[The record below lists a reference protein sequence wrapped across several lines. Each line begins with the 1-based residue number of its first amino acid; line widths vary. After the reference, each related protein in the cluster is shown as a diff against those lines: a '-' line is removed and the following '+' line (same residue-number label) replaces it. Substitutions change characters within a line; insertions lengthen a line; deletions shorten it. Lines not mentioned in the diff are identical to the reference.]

1 MSRLHRTSPLVD
13 PEDPRAPSVE
23 QWAAL
28 SPEERAAVLDALPS
42 EFPLDEASPPEGDE
56 HRRAK
61 ELATD
66 ALSSFFERTGRRIY
80 VSAELPV
87 YYPGERMF
95 APDVIAVVE
104 VDNHPR
110 KHWTVAHEN
119 RGLDFVLEILV
130 SGRRRKDLVEN
141 PARYARL
148 GIPEYFVLDLG
159 RQTLWGWRLATGES
173 TYHSVLP
180 VRGMLPSRMLGLEL
194 SLQDG
199 RLRFHFGPA
208 SVPQSRELI
217 VRLEAA
223 VAEQT
228 QKRQDEA
235 RALQEALE
243 QAEARLAEEA
253 RLRAEEARL
262 RAEEA
267 RRREIAEGKAE
278 AAEERAKE
286 ATAER
291 ARTEQQLV
299 EALAEIARLRKER
312 EPSS

>member
-1 MSRLHRTSPLVD
+1 MSWQPRTSPLVD
-13 PEDPRAPSVE
+13 PDDPRAPSVE
-23 QWAAL
+23 LWATL

-42 EFPLDEASPPEGDE
+42 EFPLDEAAPPEGDE
-56 HRRAK
+56 HRLAK
-61 ELATD
+61 EMATD
-66 ALSSFFERTGRRIY
+66 ALTTFFERTGRRIY

-95 APDVIAVVE
+95 APDVIAVTDV
-104 VDNHPR
+104 NTHHR
-110 KHWTVAHEN
+110 KHWTVSHEGK
-119 RGLDFVLEILV
+119 GLDFILEILV

-159 RQTLWGWRLATGES
+159 RQALWGWRLQPGES

-180 VRGMLPSRMLGLEL
+180 VRGTLPSRVLGLEL
-194 SLQDG
+194 SLEGGQ
-199 RLRFHFGPA
+199 LRFHFGPA

-217 VRLEAA
+217 ARLEAA

-235 RALQEALE
+235 KALQEALE
-243 QAEARLAEEA
+243 QAEVQLAEEA

-262 RAEEA
+262 RVE
-267 RRREIAEGKAE
+267 
-278 AAEERAKE
+278 AEERANE
-286 ATAER
+286 ERVQREGAEER
-291 ARTEQQLV
+291 LM
-299 EALAEIARLRKER
+299 EALAELDRLRKER
-312 EPSS
+312 SP

>member
-1 MSRLHRTSPLVD
+1 MSRLHRSAFPID
-13 PEDPRAPSVE
+13 PEDPRAPSVD
-23 QWAAL
+23 QWDAL
-28 SPEERAAVLDALPS
+28 SPEERAAVLDELPS
-42 EFPLDEASPPEGDE
+42 EFPVDEAHPPEGDE

-61 ELATD
+61 EMATD

-95 APDVIAVVE
+95 APDVLAVADVE
-104 VDNHPR
+104 VRPR
-110 KHWTVAHEN
+110 KHWTASHEGK
-119 RGLDFVLEILV
+119 GLDFVLEILV

-159 RQTLWGWRLATGES
+159 KQMLWGWRLQPGES

-180 VRGMLPSRMLGLEL
+180 VRGMLPSRVLGLEL
-194 SLQDG
+194 SLENG

-208 SVPQSRELI
+208 SVPQSHELI
-217 VRLEAA
+217 ERLERA
-223 VAEQT
+223 VTEQT
-228 QKRQDEA
+228 QKRNEEA

-243 QAEARLAEEA
+243 QAEAQLAEEA

-267 RRREIAEGKAE
+267 RLRAE
-278 AAEERAKE
+278 AEKRAAREQERADQEKEKRVGAEER
-286 ATAER
+286 
-291 ARTEQQLV
+291 LV
-299 EALAEIARLRKER
+299 EALAEIERLRRER
-312 EPSS
+312 TPQG